1 MVCPRESYY
10 HNNFS
15 LQKTLSPFVGRFAR
29 YRPRL
34 SKQNHLGRN
43 GGLKQDDRVLVWEY
57 T

>member
-1 MVCPRESYY
+1 MVYPRESYY

-43 GGLKQDDRVLVWEY
+43 GGLKQDDRVLVREY